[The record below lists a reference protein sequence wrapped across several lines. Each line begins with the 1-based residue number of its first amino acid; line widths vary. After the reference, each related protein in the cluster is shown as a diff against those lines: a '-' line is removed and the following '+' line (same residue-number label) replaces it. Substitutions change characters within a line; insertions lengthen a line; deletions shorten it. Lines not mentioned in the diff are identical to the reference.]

1 MILHGKG
8 KRVEMPTR
16 PPSLFQ
22 ICPTNWSFLVETVVA
37 VADGVVVVG
46 GAAVVAVVVFATPF

>member
-16 PPSLFQ
+16 PPSLYQ
-22 ICPTNWSFLVETVVA
+22 ICPTNLSFLVETVVA
-37 VADGVVVVG
+37 VADGVVVV
-46 GAAVVAVVVFATPF
+46 AAVVVVVFATPF